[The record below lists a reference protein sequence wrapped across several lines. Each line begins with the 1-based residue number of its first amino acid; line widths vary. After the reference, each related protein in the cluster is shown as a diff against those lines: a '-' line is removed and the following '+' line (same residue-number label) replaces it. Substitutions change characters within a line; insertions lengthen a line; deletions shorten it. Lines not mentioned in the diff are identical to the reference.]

1 MNNRVKT
8 IEIAL
13 IDLQQCLN
21 VLNYGKIYKFLPWEP
36 MEYEQRC
43 EYVKK
48 KLEQI
53 QDSLRTL

>member
-53 QDSLRTL
+53 QDSSRTL

>member
-21 VLNYGKIYKFLPWEP
+21 VLNYGKIYKFLPGEP
-36 MEYEQRC
+36 MPYEERC

-53 QDSLRTL
+53 QDNLRTL